1 MSLGTALAVGSAV
14 GGGVGSRRSKRRG
27 DDAEDEAN
35 RNKELALG
43 ELAKTTDTLDALKP
57 TIDKFAQQGQ
67 DSFDRYQ
74 AMFQP
79 LEQTLNDYY
88 MNLDPDMYA
97 AQGNQTAQQTYQ
109 NTMNQVNEQLASQG
123 IMNSGVN
130 TQMGMQYGNQMAQT
144 KAQNIMNAPQQV
156 ADMQQQW
163 LGYTSGAK
171 NNAYNQYA
179 SGVNAQ
185 TGMADKY
192 NQAYTNMANVY
203 AGESANHNQAAQNA
217 YNQGNQ
223 SLASGMAGVG
233 YFGNEAGWFNSKKP
247 ETFQQIPNGGPLAN
261 A

>member
-144 KAQNIMNAPQQV
+144 KAQNIMNAPDQV
-156 ADMQQQW
+156 AGMQQDW
-163 LGYTSGAK
+163 LQYGT
-171 NNAYNQYA
+171 NRTDNAYNQY
-179 SGVNAQ
+179 SQGVNAQ
-185 TGMADKY
+185 SNLAGQY
-192 NQAYTNMANVY
+192 NQAYENMANVY
-203 AGESANHNQAAQNA
+203 AGQSAQSNASAQNY
-217 YNQGNQ
+217 YNQGNDN
-223 SLASGMAGVG
+223 LASGMMGVG
-233 YFGNEAGWFNSKKP
+233 YFGDKAGWF
-247 ETFQQIPNGGPLAN
+247 A
-261 A
+261 